1 MRADWFLGSTSR
13 MSRQMLSA
21 WVGSFKSRYRSARS
35 SAAGIAKAL
44 RRLSLNS
51 VSSVL
56 DISTPL
62 CFCFKSPEETP
73 DRVIEFVHHPFF
85 ERNDCVVCNFDAF
98 RTDGGATLRD
108 ITVPDSLRFFQFLYT
123 IFNVKRMH
131 LECGDM
137 NEESWADKLLI

>member
-21 WVGSFKSRYRSARS
+21 CVGSFKSLYRSARS

-85 ERNDCVVCNFDAF
+85 ERNDCVVCNFNAF
-98 RTDGGATLRD
+98 RTDDDATLHD
-108 ITVPDSLRFFQFLYT
+108 ITIPDSLRLFQILYT

-131 LECGDM
+131 LEGCDI
-137 NEESWADKLLI
+137 NEESRTYKLLL